1 MKTRKALAFILALVM
16 LSSLFVGTA
25 AAAPVVGD
33 YTLTGGDVTVDG
45 TADATVDVLF
55 TSVNGGSCYNLE
67 ADWSKKE
74 LEDSSYFT
82 LNALTAGGA
91 ASPME
96 NDPTTGRTIW
106 TEMTYNA
113 PITVTAGGTIWK
125 ATYTVAKDTPTGTY
139 TFSINVKSI
148 TDGSYDS
155 TTNLNTYTAT
165 VNVTNNGG
173 TDPNP
178 PTPEVPDGY
187 SVSAVGDA
195 SINVGEDTTV
205 ALNVTHKGG
214 KAYNA
219 YYFEVSY
226 DPGVL
231 TYKSEN
237 VQDQNVVVD
246 ETTGT
251 LKIAGYGAN
260 KDSGTAA
267 ATLTFTGKA
276 AGAGKVTITK
286 ANVDAKDNAN
296 AQDAP
301 AANIDETTAA
311 ATITVGGY
319 SVTLPEGFSGA
330 ASAAAGTEYTFKA
343 NGDDYG
349 CYDVTATMGGK
360 ATTVTNNDDGSFTIQ
375 NVTGAIVVTAT
386 PKSYDVTVDG
396 TGKDDVTLPEAKPTY
411 KTNYIFT
418 VNKDAGYTYEVK
430 ASVNGTD
437 VNVTETADGCK
448 ISGADIKGDIT
459 ITVNKTPISTGT
471 TTITITAPAGVLK
484 GSDSQTA
491 TNGQEYTIEINRED
505 GYNYT
510 AKLGDG
516 TELDADTNGNFVIP
530 ADKINGTALT
540 VTVTKTAV
548 NPYEVEVTEYVKLD
562 KTVMW
567 LVTAKTDAGKALAYG
582 TEGTMFYSE
591 KYTANCWLV
600 ISADDQDTVKAAA
613 IAAITESTE
622 KAANVDYS
630 GDVNGTDKV
639 DVNDAQLVYNIY
651 NAEYASFDALSRAKF
666 LAADMN
672 GDHIVAV
679 DDAAAVVN
687 KVLGK

>member
-1 MKTRKALAFILALVM
+1 MKTRKALAFILALVI

-96 NDPTTGRTIW
+96 NDPNTGRTVW
-106 TEMTYNA
+106 TDLTFSA

-125 ATYTVAKDTPTGTY
+125 ATYTVAKDTPTGAY

-178 PTPEVPDGY
+178 PTPEVPEGY
-187 SVSAVGDA
+187 SVAASGDA
-195 SINVGEDTTV
+195 GINVGEDTTV
-205 ALNVTHKGG
+205 ALNVTHKDGN
-214 KAYNA
+214 AYNA

-226 DPGVL
+226 DKDVL
-231 TYKSEN
+231 TYKSAD
-237 VQDQNVVVD
+237 VKDVVVD

-276 AGAGKVTITK
+276 VGAGKVTITK
-286 ANVDAKDNAN
+286 ANVDAKANAN

-301 AANIDETTAA
+301 AANIDGTTAA

-330 ASAAAGTEYTFKA
+330 ASAAAGTDYTFKA
-343 NGDDYG
+343 NGGDYG
-349 CYDVTATMGGK
+349 CYDVTATMGGET
-360 ATTVTNNDDGSFTIQ
+360 TTVTNNGDGSFTIK
-375 NVTGAIVVTAT
+375 NVTGEIVVTAT
-386 PKSYDVTVDG
+386 PKTYAVTVTG
-396 TGKDDVTLPEAKPTY
+396 TGAGDVSENAATATY
-411 KTNYIFT
+411 KT
-418 VNKDAGYTYEVK
+418 DYTFK
-430 ASVNGTD
+430 LTK
-437 VNVTETADGCK
+437 ADGCNYTVTVTAGGNTVTATATTEGVYT
-448 ISGADIKGDIT
+448 ISGADIKGELS
-459 ITVNKTPISTGT
+459 ITVEKTAIVIPT
-471 TTITITAPAGVLK
+471 TTITITGDTDDVQGGLIL
-484 GSDSQTA
+484 TA
-491 TNGQEYTIEINRED
+491 KNGEDTTFKINKKD
-505 GYNYT
+505 GYTYT
-510 AKLGDG
+510 VKAGDTELTVGADG
-516 TELDADTNGNFVIP
+516 TVTIP
-530 ADKINGTALT
+530 GSLLTGAPLT

-548 NPYEVEVTEYVKLD
+548 NPYSVEVYEYVKLD
-562 KTVMW
+562 GQSIW
-567 LVTAKTDAGKALAYG
+567 LVVAKSDSVLAYG
-582 TEGTMFYSE
+582 ADTMFTSE
-591 KYTANCWLV
+591 KYGGYCWLV
-600 ISADDQDTVKAAA
+600 ISAGNADTVKTEA
-613 IAAITESTE
+613 IAAV
-622 KAANVDYS
+622 KAGSGTAAAAVYT
-630 GDVNGTDKV
+630 GDVNGTGNI

-651 NAEYASFDALSRAKF
+651 NTEYTSFDALSRAKF
-666 LAADMN
+666 LAADVN
-672 GDHIVAV
+672 GDHTVTV
-679 DDAAAVVN
+679 LDAAAVVN
-687 KVLGK
+687 TVLGK